1 MKSKLNSKLKAL
13 KLQLNNCV
21 MCAIKAPWETA
32 ELFFAVRVVSN
43 AANNG
48 RETAIIAQRAFLAAQ
63 AKAEGRIGT
72 RTFPKTAEGRL

>member
-32 ELFFAVRVVSN
+32 ELFN
-43 AANNG
+43 C
-48 RETAIIAQRAFLAAQ
+48 TACILAAQ
-63 AKAEGRIGT
+63 AKAEEEY
-72 RTFPKTAEGRL
+72 PKVCVNLQTDVR

>member
-32 ELFFAVRVVSN
+32 ELFN
-43 AANNG
+43 C
-48 RETAIIAQRAFLAAQ
+48 TACILAAQ